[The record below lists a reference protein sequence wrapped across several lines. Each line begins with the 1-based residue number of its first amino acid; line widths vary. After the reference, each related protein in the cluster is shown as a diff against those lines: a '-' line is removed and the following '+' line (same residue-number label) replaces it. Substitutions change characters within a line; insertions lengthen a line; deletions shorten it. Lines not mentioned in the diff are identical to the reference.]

1 MDCNKRWVFL
11 PQSLKNKDPLNPQP
25 TLNQMLAHHLKTKSP
40 MCCESKGCNGDPRA
54 KCTIQLL
61 CTGCVVNLALGVEWL
76 SVLPKSPPLEMPLTM
91 EENGGKKRYCLL
103 PALILW
109 TMVTLEMI
117 SLQEGFVFL
126 HGFPNIEGFSVHH
139 QTGGF

>member
-1 MDCNKRWVFL
+1 MYHTAFMYWMCGKLSFRSGMAF
-11 PQSLKNKDPLNPQP
+11 SF
-25 TLNQMLAHHLKTKSP
+25 TKITP
-40 MCCESKGCNGDPRA
+40 FGNAIND
-54 KCTIQLL
+54 
-61 CTGCVVNLALGVEWL
+61 GVERWQKE
-76 SVLPKSPPLEMPLTM
+76 V
-91 EENGGKKRYCLL
+91 LL

-126 HGFPNIEGFSVHH
+126 HSFPNIAGFSVHH

>member
-1 MDCNKRWVFL
+1 MYHTAFMYWMCGKLSFRSGMAFSFTKITPFGNAINDGGVRWQKEV
-11 PQSLKNKDPLNPQP
+11 
-25 TLNQMLAHHLKTKSP
+25 
-40 MCCESKGCNGDPRA
+40 
-54 KCTIQLL
+54 
-61 CTGCVVNLALGVEWL
+61 
-76 SVLPKSPPLEMPLTM
+76 
-91 EENGGKKRYCLL
+91 LL

>member
-1 MDCNKRWVFL
+1 MYHTAFMYWMCGKLSFKSGMAFSFTKITPFGNAINDREERWQKEV
-11 PQSLKNKDPLNPQP
+11 
-25 TLNQMLAHHLKTKSP
+25 
-40 MCCESKGCNGDPRA
+40 
-54 KCTIQLL
+54 
-61 CTGCVVNLALGVEWL
+61 
-76 SVLPKSPPLEMPLTM
+76 
-91 EENGGKKRYCLL
+91 LL

-109 TMVTLEMI
+109 TMVTLEII